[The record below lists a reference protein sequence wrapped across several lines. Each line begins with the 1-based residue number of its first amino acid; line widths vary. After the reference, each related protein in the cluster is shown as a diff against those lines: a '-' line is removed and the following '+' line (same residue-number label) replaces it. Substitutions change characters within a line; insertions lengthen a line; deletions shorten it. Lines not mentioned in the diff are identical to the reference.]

1 MSDVLQPELPRVLG
15 VVALGG
21 IIGSLARYGL
31 ATAIPHAVGGFP
43 WATFLTNVT
52 GCLAIG
58 ILFARLTPQSH
69 PLLRPFLGT
78 GILGGFTTFSTYTV
92 ETEKLLHVQTHAH
105 LMVAFAYFFG
115 TIAAALLAA
124 TLGEW
129 LGRRR

>member
-1 MSDVLQPELPRVLG
+1 MTETGQPRLPKVLG

-31 ATAIPHAVGGFP
+31 ATAIPHAAGGFP
-43 WATFLTNVT
+43 WATFVTNVV

-58 ILFARLTPQSH
+58 ILFARLTPPSH

-78 GILGGFTTFSTYTV
+78 GILGGFTTFSTYAV
-92 ETEKLLHVQTHAH
+92 DTEKLLHAQMHAH
-105 LMVAFAYFFG
+105 LVIAFAYYFG
-115 TIAAALLAA
+115 TVAAALLAA
-124 TLGEW
+124 TLGEY